1 MPKYFSFFR
10 GVVDSDDLI
19 PLNVNR
25 NTLQESKIIKVIS
38 KKLVSKAI
46 EILRKLVE
54 KDESKEEKYDE
65 INDDTKELD
74 INDNG
79 GVLETENDELVVDDT
94 NDAPTPQEVPTTT
107 TTMAAAAEEGRGDDN
122 GKADNTKWGGG

>member
-25 NTLQESKIIKVIS
+25 NTLQESKIIKVVS

-54 KDESKEEKYDE
+54 KDESKEEK
-65 INDDTKELD
+65 DD
-74 INDNG
+74 
-79 GVLETENDELVVDDT
+79 
-94 NDAPTPQEVPTTT
+94 
-107 TTMAAAAEEGRGDDN
+107 
-122 GKADNTKWGGG
+122 